1 MNFDSFYND
10 NYSCIYRFCLQW
22 IGNSD
27 DAKDIAQEVFT
38 ELFERLTKQVDFINP
53 RAWVYRV
60 AYNRCINL
68 HKRKQRLM
76 YGDVLIVQV
85 DVDDSLE
92 RREQFLRVRKA
103 MDKLSEKERALVI
116 LYKEGF
122 SYKEMSAVIEINEN
136 SVGKTLS
143 RAIDKMTKLLV

>member
-1 MNFDSFYND
+1 M
-10 NYSCIYRFCLQW
+10 
-22 IGNSD
+22 
-27 DAKDIAQEVFT
+27 
-38 ELFERLTKQVDFINP
+38 
-53 RAWVYRV
+53 
-60 AYNRCINL
+60 
-68 HKRKQRLM
+68 H
-76 YGDVLIVQV
+76 GDVLIAQAEA
-85 DVDDSLE
+85 DDSLE

-143 RAIDKMTKLLV
+143 RAIDKMAKMLA